1 MFASKKGARRVQ
13 GGEERVPGAGGHL
26 ILHANAALHSGFVA
40 GPRAPTRRRPPQ
52 PVRVLRGGDT
62 AEHRVHVQVA
72 VGAAGDMGA
81 DRRGVRGAGAVA
93 GLLVWGL
100 PISRASPARVSTEA
114 AYAQLSEGES
124 DSDYDTDDAGSIP
137 GLFDSDAEHERFQ
150 VSDVEA
156 GSPMTKPQFMRRVSS
171 RTRLGGQYARHGS
184 ARSLGGM
191 VSHPSS
197 DSLASSFSRSLTNAA
212 VVGGGFQRRTKARTG
227 RGCRWRRCRLRSDR
241 RRGKGEARVDGWG
254 ARRRIT
260 AERGGGE
267 ATRAAR
273 RATRRVTVI
282 RR

>member
-1 MFASKKGARRVQ
+1 MTVWHITFKLRWG
-13 GGEERVPGAGGHL
+13 
-26 ILHANAALHSGFVA
+26 
-40 GPRAPTRRRPPQ
+40 
-52 PVRVLRGGDT
+52 LRGIWG
-62 AEHRVHVQVA
+62 
-72 VGAAGDMGA
+72 GI
-81 DRRGVRGAGAVA
+81 AGAFA
-93 GLLVWGL
+93 AQALSLGALVWGFADFEG
-100 PISRASPARVSTEA
+100 IAARVSTEA

-212 VVGGGFQRRTKARTG
+212 VVGGGFQRRTSGTYGSRVPMAPLSASFGSPPGEGGSGG
-227 RGCRWRRCRLRSDR
+227 RMGGAAAHHRR
-241 RRGKGEARVDGWG
+241 
-254 ARRRIT
+254 ARRRRSN
-260 AERGGGE
+260 ASSQASD
-267 ATRAAR
+267 ATSNGN
-273 RATRRVTVI
+273 
-282 RR
+282 